1 MKHLYY
7 LLFTL
12 LLPCSS
18 FCQQPLVITFS
29 PSKDNTIYE
38 ESVNS
43 NAKGEN
49 IFTGNTAPQGGP
61 SKRRAL
67 LYFPVSIPIPLNP
80 AQPTGPITI
89 VSATLTLYCT
99 KTIAGPANVSLH
111 KLLADWGEG
120 TSNAGAS
127 ADGLGVAPT
136 ANDATWQD
144 RFYNVNQ
151 WATPGGSFTATASA
165 TTSVDAQGVTYSW
178 TSAQLAADVQNWLD
192 NPASNLGWIVIGDE
206 VNATTAKRFGSRENA
221 TPGFRPLLTV
231 TYLGP
236 VPVTLSAFAAKET
249 TKGIQLNWQTQ
260 QEQNNAWFDIQYS
273 SNGTQFNNIGR
284 VNGAGNSTAIKNYD
298 FVHTGIEPGKH
309 FYRLAQT
316 DFDGKINYSPVV
328 QLSTKG
334 RYYSINISPNPVTT
348 SIQLT
353 GSAYQKGN
361 AYTVFSQNGTAVLQ
375 GKLQS
380 ASINTAGLAAGSYIL
395 KLEQPGGTALY
406 GRFIKQ

>member
-1 MKHLYY
+1 MKHLYH
-7 LLFTL
+7 LFFTL
-12 LLPCSS
+12 LLPCSV
-18 FCQQPLVITFS
+18 FCQQPQVITFS

-49 IFTGNTAPQGGP
+49 IFTGNTAPQVGP

-67 LYFPVSIPIPLNP
+67 LTFPVSFPTPLNP
-80 AQPTGPITI
+80 GQTAGAT
-89 VSATLTLYCT
+89 VLSATLTLYCT
-99 KTIAGPANVSLH
+99 KTVSGPVNVSLH
-111 KLLADWGEG
+111 KLSANWGEG
-120 TSNAGAS
+120 TSNAGSS
-127 ADGLGVAPT
+127 ADGAGVAPT

-144 RFYNVNQ
+144 RFYNANSWVT
-151 WATPGGSFTATASA
+151 AGGNFAATASA

-178 TSAQLAADVQNWLD
+178 TSAQMVADVQNWAD
-192 NPASNLGWIVIGDE
+192 NPATNFGWIVIGDE
-206 VNATTAKRFGSRENA
+206 VNATTAKRFGSRENL
-221 TPGFRPLLTV
+221 TPGFRPVLTV

-236 VPVTLSAFAAKET
+236 VPVTLAGFAAKET
-249 TKGIQLNWQTQ
+249 AKGIQLNWQTQ
-260 QEQNNAWFDIQYS
+260 QELNNAWFDVQHS
-273 SNGTQFNNIGR
+273 PDGVQFNNIGR
-284 VNGAGNSTAIKNYD
+284 ITGAGNSTIVKNYD
-298 FVHTGIEPGKH
+298 FVHTGIEQGKH

-334 RYYSINISPNPVTT
+334 KYYTINISPNPVTN

-361 AYTVFSQNGTAVLQ
+361 GYTVFSQNGTAILQ

-380 ASINTAGLAAGSYIL
+380 ASINTASLAAGSYIL
-395 KLEQPGGTALY
+395 KLEQTGGTALY